1 MPKNSTDIL
10 IVGAGPV
17 GLTGALIAHELGLS
31 VRIIERR
38 PTAQSAPA
46 AHVINAR
53 TFEIWRQIGLDVEK
67 IRSAAQS
74 PEQAG
79 FVHWVTHL
87 GGKVLGTLQ
96 YEQQGD
102 DNLSVTPSPL
112 RNLSQHLLEPLLV
125 SELRSRGIGVEYGST
140 WEAYEEGL
148 DGVISTVAIN
158 GQNEKISSKWLIACD
173 GASSSVRNACGISM
187 IGPDNLQ
194 KFFTVHFKADLKS
207 LTASNPGI
215 LYWICDPRAGGTLI
229 SHGGDNE
236 WVYMYPIAEEYEAQI
251 SPSECDQLIR
261 NAIAPTSATIT
272 VLRQSSWTMTS
283 QFADSYRLRRVLL
296 AGDAAHRFP
305 PSGGMGLNTGVGDIH
320 NLMWKIDRIE
330 AGLADSVLLDSYE
343 KERRPIAER
352 NAQASMDNAFKM
364 FDVFMALGI
373 DPDKDIAYSNLNKV
387 LQDSEA
393 LEVLDRAI
401 QNQATHFDMLGLQIG
416 YRYILPTS
424 TTELEPLNDEII
436 RNYRPSVEAGNRLP
450 HGWLKRNGEKISTLD
465 LVSLDDYLIIGGS
478 DFSSDLPHIK
488 IGRDVQDTE
497 NWWSQI
503 LGLSSNEGLLV
514 RPDQHI
520 ERRLSSI

>member
-1 MPKNSTDIL
+1 MVDNATDIL

-31 VRIIERR
+31 VRIVERR

-67 IRSAAQS
+67 IRSSAQS

-79 FVHWVTHL
+79 FVHWVTRL
-87 GGKVLGTLQ
+87 GEKVLGTLQ

-102 DNLSVTPSPL
+102 DNLSVTPTPL

-125 SELRSRGIGVEYGST
+125 SELKNRGINVEYAST
-140 WEAYEEGL
+140 WDSFSENS
-148 DGVISTVAIN
+148 DGITSTVSKD
-158 GQNEKISSKWLIACD
+158 GQDENISSKWLIACD

-187 IGPDNLQ
+187 VGPDNLQ
-194 KFFTVHFKADLKS
+194 KFFTVHFKADFKS
-207 LTASNPGI
+207 LTASNPGV

-236 WVYMYPIAEEYEAQI
+236 WVYMYPIAEDDEAQM
-251 SPSECDQLIR
+251 SLSECDQLIR
-261 NAIAPTSATIT
+261 NAIAPTNAKIT

-283 QFADSYRLRRVLL
+283 QIADSYRLSRVLL

-320 NLMWKIDRIE
+320 NLMWKINRIE
-330 AGLADSVLLDSYE
+330 EGCAGSSLLDTYD

-373 DPDKDIAYSNLNKV
+373 DPDKEIAYSNLNKV

-424 TTELEPLNDEII
+424 TTDLEPLTDEII
-436 RNYRPSVEAGNRLP
+436 RNYRPSIEAGNRLP
-450 HGWLKRNGEKISTLD
+450 HGWLERNGEKISSLD
-465 LVSLDDYLIIGGS
+465 LVSLHGYLIIGGS
-478 DFSSDLPHIK
+478 DFVSELPYSK
-488 IGRDVQDTE
+488 IGRDFQDTD
-497 NWWSQI
+497 NWWSDI
-503 LGLSSNEGLLV
+503 LGLSASDGLLV

-520 ERRLSSI
+520 ESQLLNI

>member
-53 TFEIWRQIGLDVEK
+53 TFEIWRQIGLDIEK
-67 IRSAAQS
+67 IRNAAQS
-74 PEQAG
+74 PEQTG

-112 RNLSQHLLEPLLV
+112 RNLSQHVLEPLLV
-125 SELRSRGIGVEYGST
+125 SVLRSRGIGGQYGST
-140 WEAYEEGL
+140 WDAYEEGL
-148 DGVISTVAIN
+148 DGVISMVAIN
-158 GQNEKISSKWLIACD
+158 GQNGKISSKWLIACD

-194 KFFTVHFKADLKS
+194 KFLSVHFKADLKS

-283 QFADSYRLRRVLL
+283 QFADSYRLRRILL

-320 NLMWKIDRIE
+320 NLMLKIDRIE

-424 TTELEPLNDEII
+424 TTEVEPLTDEII

-450 HGWLKRNGEKISTLD
+450 HGWLKRNDEKISSLD

-488 IGRDVQDTE
+488 IGQDVQDTE

-514 RPDQHI
+514 RPNQHI

>member
-31 VRIIERR
+31 ARIIERR

-125 SELRSRGIGVEYGST
+125 SELKSRGIGVEYGST
-140 WEAYEEGL
+140 WEAHEEVL

-194 KFFTVHFKADLKS
+194 KFFAVHFKADLKS

-236 WVYMYPIAEEYEAQI
+236 WVYMYPIAEEYEEQI

-373 DPDKDIAYSNLNKV
+373 DPDKGIAYSNLNKV

-450 HGWLKRNGEKISTLD
+450 HGWLKRNGEKISSLD

-520 ERRLSSI
+520 ERRLSST

>member
-46 AHVINAR
+46 EHVINAR

-125 SELRSRGIGVEYGST
+125 SELKSRGIGVEYGST
-140 WEAYEEGL
+140 WEAHEEVL

-450 HGWLKRNGEKISTLD
+450 NGWLKRNGEKISTLD

>member
-31 VRIIERR
+31 ARIIERR

-125 SELRSRGIGVEYGST
+125 SELKSRGIGVEYGST
-140 WEAYEEGL
+140 WEAYEEVL

-251 SPSECDQLIR
+251 STSECDQLIR

-320 NLMWKIDRIE
+320 NLMWKIDRIK
-330 AGLADSVLLDSYE
+330 AGVADVALLDTYE

>member
-1 MPKNSTDIL
+1 MVNNTTDIL

-31 VRIIERR
+31 VRIVERR

-67 IRSAAQS
+67 IRSSAQS
-74 PEQAG
+74 PDKAG
-79 FVHWVTHL
+79 LVHWVTRL
-87 GGKVLGTLQ
+87 GEKVLGTLQ

-102 DNLSVTPSPL
+102 DNLSVTPTPL

-125 SELRSRGIGVEYGST
+125 SELKNRGIDVEYAST
-140 WEAYEEGL
+140 WGSFSESS
-148 DGVISTVAIN
+148 DGITSTVSKD
-158 GQNEKISSKWLIACD
+158 GQSEDISSKWLIACD

-187 IGPDNLQ
+187 VGPDNLQ
-194 KFFTVHFKADLKS
+194 KFFTVHFKADLNS

-236 WVYMYPIAEEYEAQI
+236 WVYMYPIAEDDEAQM

-261 NAIAPTSATIT
+261 NAIVPTSATIT

-283 QFADSYRLRRVLL
+283 QIADSYRLKCVLL

-320 NLMWKIDRIE
+320 NLMWKINRIE
-330 AGLADSVLLDSYE
+330 EGFADASLLDTYD

-373 DPDKDIAYSNLNKV
+373 DPDKEIAYSNLNKV

-401 QNQATHFDMLGLQIG
+401 ENQATHFDMLGLQIG
-416 YRYILPTS
+416 YRYILPAS
-424 TTELEPLNDEII
+424 TTDLEPLTDEII
-436 RNYRPSVEAGNRLP
+436 RNYRPSIEAGNRLP
-450 HGWLKRNGEKISTLD
+450 HGWIEQNGEKISSLD
-465 LVSLDDYLIIGGS
+465 LVSLDEYSIIGGS
-478 DFSSDLPHIK
+478 GFVSELPHFK
-488 IGRDVQDTE
+488 IGRDFQDTE

-503 LGLSSNEGLLV
+503 LGLSSKEGLLV

-520 ERRLSSI
+520 ELRLSSI

>member
-125 SELRSRGIGVEYGST
+125 SELKSRGIGVEYGST
-140 WEAYEEGL
+140 WEAHEEVL

-187 IGPDNLQ
+187 VGPDNLQ
-194 KFFTVHFKADLKS
+194 KFLTLHFRADLKS

-251 SPSECDQLIR
+251 SPSECDQMIR

-424 TTELEPLNDEII
+424 TTELEPLTDEII

>member
-1 MPKNSTDIL
+1 MVDSETDIL

-125 SELRSRGIGVEYGST
+125 SELKSRGIGVEYGST
-140 WEAYEEGL
+140 WEAYEEVL

-236 WVYMYPIAEEYEAQI
+236 WVYMYPIAEGDEAQI

-424 TTELEPLNDEII
+424 TTELEPLTDEII

>member
-125 SELRSRGIGVEYGST
+125 SELKSRGIGVEYGST
-140 WEAYEEGL
+140 WEAHEEVL

-194 KFFTVHFKADLKS
+194 EFFTVHFKADLKS

-424 TTELEPLNDEII
+424 TTELEPLTDEII

>member
-1 MPKNSTDIL
+1 MIKTSTDIL

-67 IRSAAQS
+67 IRSSAQS
-74 PEQAG
+74 PEKAG
-79 FVHWVTHL
+79 LVHWVTRL
-87 GGKVLGTLQ
+87 GEKVLGTLQ

-102 DNLSVTPSPL
+102 DNLSVTPTPL

-125 SELRSRGIGVEYGST
+125 SELKNRGIDVEYAST
-140 WEAYEEGL
+140 WGSFSESS
-148 DGVISTVAIN
+148 DVITSTVSKD
-158 GQNEKISSKWLIACD
+158 GQSEDISSKWLIACD

-187 IGPDNLQ
+187 VGPDNLQ
-194 KFFTVHFKADLKS
+194 KFFTVHFKADLNS

-215 LYWICDPRAGGTLI
+215 LFWICDPRAGGTLI

-236 WVYMYPIAEEYEAQI
+236 WVYMYPIAEDDEAQM

-261 NAIAPTSATIT
+261 NAIVPTSATIT

-283 QFADSYRLRRVLL
+283 QIADSYRLKCVLL

-320 NLMWKIDRIE
+320 NLMWKINRIE
-330 AGLADSVLLDSYE
+330 EGFADASLLDTYD

-373 DPDKDIAYSNLNKV
+373 DPDKEIAYSNLNKV

-401 QNQATHFDMLGLQIG
+401 ENQATHFDMLGLQIG
-416 YRYILPTS
+416 YRYILPAS
-424 TTELEPLNDEII
+424 TTDLEPLTDEII
-436 RNYRPSVEAGNRLP
+436 RSYRPSIEAGNRLP
-450 HGWLKRNGEKISTLD
+450 HGWLERNGEKISSLD
-465 LVSLDDYLIIGGS
+465 LVSLDEYSIIGGL
-478 DFSSDLPHIK
+478 DFMSELPHIK
-488 IGRDVQDTE
+488 IGRDFQDTE

-520 ERRLSSI
+520 ELRLSSI

>member
-125 SELRSRGIGVEYGST
+125 SELKSRGIGVEYGST
-140 WEAYEEGL
+140 WEAYEEVL

-251 SPSECDQLIR
+251 SPSECDQMIR

-424 TTELEPLNDEII
+424 TTELEPLTDEII

>member
-53 TFEIWRQIGLDVEK
+53 TFEIWRQIGLDDEK

-125 SELRSRGIGVEYGST
+125 SELKSRGIGVEYGST
-140 WEAYEEGL
+140 WEAHEEVL

>member
-1 MPKNSTDIL
+1 MTDNATDIL

-67 IRSAAQS
+67 IRSSAQS
-74 PEQAG
+74 PEKAG
-79 FVHWVTHL
+79 LVHWVTRL
-87 GGKVLGTLQ
+87 GEKVLGTLQ

-102 DNLSVTPSPL
+102 DNLSVTPPPL

-125 SELRSRGIGVEYGST
+125 SELKNRGVHVEYAST
-140 WEAYEEGL
+140 WDSFSESS
-148 DGVISTVAIN
+148 DDITSTVSKD
-158 GQNEKISSKWLIACD
+158 GQSENISSKWLIACD

-187 IGPDNLQ
+187 VGPDNLQ
-194 KFFTVHFKADLKS
+194 KFFTVHFKADLNS

-236 WVYMYPIAEEYEAQI
+236 WVYMYPIAEDDEAQM

-261 NAIAPTSATIT
+261 NAIVPTSATIT

-283 QFADSYRLRRVLL
+283 QIADSYRLRRVLL

-320 NLMWKIDRIE
+320 NLMWKINRIE
-330 AGLADSVLLDSYE
+330 EGFADSSLLDTYD

-373 DPDKDIAYSNLNKV
+373 DPDKEIAYSNLNKV

-424 TTELEPLNDEII
+424 TTDLEPLTDEII
-436 RNYRPSVEAGNRLP
+436 RNYRPSVEVGNRLP
-450 HGWLKRNGEKISTLD
+450 HGWLEQNGEKISSLD
-465 LVSLDDYLIIGGS
+465 LVSLDEYSIIGGS
-478 DFSSDLPHIK
+478 DFVSELPHFK
-488 IGRDVQDTE
+488 IGRDFQDTE

-520 ERRLSSI
+520 ELRLSSI

>member
-1 MPKNSTDIL
+1 MIKTSTDIL

-67 IRSAAQS
+67 IRSTAQS

-79 FVHWVTHL
+79 FVHWVTRL
-87 GGKVLGTLQ
+87 GEKVLGTLQ

-102 DNLSVTPSPL
+102 DNLSVTPTPL

-125 SELRSRGIGVEYGST
+125 SELKNRGIDVEYGST
-140 WEAYEEGL
+140 WEALEEGPN
-148 DGVISTVAIN
+148 GVISTAATDSQI
-158 GQNEKISSKWLIACD
+158 EKISSKWLIACD

-187 IGPDNLQ
+187 VGPDNLQ

-236 WVYMYPIAEEYEAQI
+236 WVYMYPIAEGDEAQI

-283 QFADSYRLRRVLL
+283 QFADSYRLSRVLL

-305 PSGGMGLNTGVGDIH
+305 PSGGMGLNTGIGDIH

-330 AGLADSVLLDSYE
+330 AGEADVALLDTYE

-364 FDVFMALGI
+364 FEVFMALGV
-373 DPDKDIAYSNLNKV
+373 DADTEVAFANLNRVLEDTEGMKV
-387 LQDSEA
+387 LDQ
-393 LEVLDRAI
+393 AI

-424 TTELEPLNDEII
+424 TTELEPLTDEII

-450 HGWLKRNGEKISTLD
+450 HGWLERNGEKISSLD

-478 DFSSDLPHIK
+478 EFVSDLPHIK
-488 IGRDVQDTE
+488 IGQDVQDTD

-520 ERRLSSI
+520 EQRLSSI

>member
-140 WEAYEEGL
+140 WEAYEEVL

>member
-125 SELRSRGIGVEYGST
+125 SELKSRGIGVEYGST
-140 WEAYEEGL
+140 WEAYEEGI

-424 TTELEPLNDEII
+424 TTELEPLTDEII

>member
-1 MPKNSTDIL
+1 MTDNATDIL

-31 VRIIERR
+31 VRIVERR

-67 IRSAAQS
+67 IRSSAQS
-74 PEQAG
+74 PEKAG
-79 FVHWVTHL
+79 LVHWVTRL
-87 GGKVLGTLQ
+87 GEKVLGTLQ

-102 DNLSVTPSPL
+102 DNLSVTPTPL

-125 SELRSRGIGVEYGST
+125 SELKNRGVHVEYAST
-140 WEAYEEGL
+140 WDSFSESS
-148 DGVISTVAIN
+148 DDITSTVSKD
-158 GQNEKISSKWLIACD
+158 GQSENISSKWLIACD

-187 IGPDNLQ
+187 VGPDNLQ
-194 KFFTVHFKADLKS
+194 KFFTVHFKADLNS

-236 WVYMYPIAEEYEAQI
+236 WVYMYPIAEDDEAQM
-251 SPSECDQLIR
+251 SSSECDQLIR
-261 NAIAPTSATIT
+261 NAIVNTSATIT

-283 QFADSYRLRRVLL
+283 QIADSYRLRRVLL

-330 AGLADSVLLDSYE
+330 AGVADVALLDTYE
-343 KERRPIAER
+343 KERRPISER

-373 DPDKDIAYSNLNKV
+373 DADREIAYSNLNKV

-401 QNQATHFDMLGLQIG
+401 ENQATHFDMLGLQIG

-424 TTELEPLNDEII
+424 TTDLEPLTDEII
-436 RNYRPSVEAGNRLP
+436 RNYSPSVEAGNRLP
-450 HGWLKRNGEKISTLD
+450 HGWLERNGEKISSLD
-465 LVSLDDYLIIGGS
+465 LVSLDEYSIIGGS
-478 DFSSDLPHIK
+478 DFVSELPHFK
-488 IGRDVQDTE
+488 IGRDFQDTE

-520 ERRLSSI
+520 ELRLSSI

>member
-125 SELRSRGIGVEYGST
+125 SELKSRGIGVEYGST
-140 WEAYEEGL
+140 WEAYEEVL

-187 IGPDNLQ
+187 VGPDNLQ

-424 TTELEPLNDEII
+424 TTELEPLTDEII

>member
-125 SELRSRGIGVEYGST
+125 SELKSRGIGVEYGST
-140 WEAYEEGL
+140 WEAYEEVL

-424 TTELEPLNDEII
+424 TTELEPLTDEII

>member
-31 VRIIERR
+31 ARIIERR

-125 SELRSRGIGVEYGST
+125 SELKSRGIGVEYGST
-140 WEAYEEGL
+140 WEAHEEVL

-416 YRYILPTS
+416 YRYILTTS

>member
-1 MPKNSTDIL
+1 MVDNATDIL

-67 IRSAAQS
+67 IRSSAQS

-79 FVHWVTHL
+79 FVHWVTRL
-87 GGKVLGTLQ
+87 GEKVLGTLQ

-102 DNLSVTPSPL
+102 NNLSVTPTPL

-125 SELRSRGIGVEYGST
+125 SELKNREINVEYAST
-140 WEAYEEGL
+140 WDSFSESS
-148 DGVISTVAIN
+148 DDITSTVSKD
-158 GQNEKISSKWLIACD
+158 GQSENISSKWLIACD

-187 IGPDNLQ
+187 VGPDNLQ
-194 KFFTVHFKADLKS
+194 KFFTVHFKADLNS

-236 WVYMYPIAEEYEAQI
+236 WVYMYPIAEDDEAQM
-251 SPSECDQLIR
+251 SLSECDQLIR
-261 NAIAPTSATIT
+261 NAIAPTNAKIT

-283 QFADSYRLRRVLL
+283 QIADSYRLSRVLL

-330 AGLADSVLLDSYE
+330 AGVADSALLDTYD
-343 KERRPIAER
+343 KERRPISER

-373 DPDKDIAYSNLNKV
+373 DPDTEVAFANLNRVLEDAEAMKV
-387 LQDSEA
+387 LDQ
-393 LEVLDRAI
+393 AI

-424 TTELEPLNDEII
+424 TTELEPLTDEII
-436 RNYRPSVEAGNRLP
+436 RNYCPSVEVGNRLP
-450 HGWLKRNGEKISTLD
+450 HGWLERNGEKISSLD
-465 LVSLDDYLIIGGS
+465 LVGLDDYLIIGGS
-478 DFSSDLPHIK
+478 EFVSDLPHIK
-488 IGRDVQDTE
+488 IGRDIQDAD

-503 LGLSSNEGLLV
+503 LRLSTNEGLLV

-520 ERRLSSI
+520 ELRLSSN

>member
-31 VRIIERR
+31 VRIVERR

-53 TFEIWRQIGLDVEK
+53 TFEIWRQIGIDVEK

-79 FVHWVTHL
+79 FVHWVTRL
-87 GGKVLGTLQ
+87 GEKVLGTLQ

-102 DNLSVTPSPL
+102 DNLSVTPTPL

-125 SELRSRGIGVEYGST
+125 SELKNRGISVEYAST
-140 WEAYEEGL
+140 WEAYEDGP
-148 DGVISTVAIN
+148 DGVISTVAIG

-194 KFFTVHFKADLKS
+194 KFYTFHFKADLKS
-207 LTASNPGI
+207 LTASNPGV

-236 WVYMYPIAEEYEAQI
+236 WVYMYPIAEGDEAQI

-283 QFADSYRLRRVLL
+283 QFADSYRLSRVLL

-305 PSGGMGLNTGVGDIH
+305 PSGGMGLNTGIGDIH

-330 AGLADSVLLDSYE
+330 AGVADLALLDTYE

-364 FDVFMALGI
+364 FEVFMALGV
-373 DPDKDIAYSNLNKV
+373 DADTEVAFANLNRVLEDTEAMKV
-387 LQDSEA
+387 LDQ
-393 LEVLDRAI
+393 AI

-424 TTELEPLNDEII
+424 TTELEPLTDEII
-436 RNYRPSVEAGNRLP
+436 RNYRPSVEVGNRLP
-450 HGWLKRNGEKISTLD
+450 HGWLERNGEKISSLD

-478 DFSSDLPHIK
+478 EFSSDLPHIQ
-488 IGRDVQDTE
+488 IGRDVQDAE
-497 NWWSQI
+497 NWWSKI

-520 ERRLSSI
+520 EQRLSSI

>member
-102 DNLSVTPSPL
+102 GNLSVTPSPL

-140 WEAYEEGL
+140 WEAYEEVL

-251 SPSECDQLIR
+251 SPSECDQMIR

-424 TTELEPLNDEII
+424 TTELEPLTDEII
-436 RNYRPSVEAGNRLP
+436 RNYRPSVEVGNRLP
-450 HGWLKRNGEKISTLD
+450 HGWPERNGERISSLD
-465 LVSLDDYLIIGGS
+465 LVGLDDYLIIGGS
-478 DFSSDLPHIK
+478 DFVSDLPHIK
-488 IGRDVQDTE
+488 ISRDVQDTD

-520 ERRLSSI
+520 ELHLSSI